1 MNALAAGLPVQ
12 PAPASA
18 AVSAPAM
25 SPRTWRLLHGP
36 IIPTLLLL
44 AWPNVL
50 VMMAQAST
58 GLIETWW
65 VSRLGTDALTGMA
78 LVFPGFMMMT
88 MLSAG
93 AVGGGISSA
102 VARALGGGRRADAD
116 ALVLHAIL
124 INLAFGVVAS
134 ALFLC
139 FGRQIYGAMGGQ
151 GASLDAALK
160 YSNVVFAGN
169 VLVWLMNALASV
181 IRGTG
186 NMLVPSLAICAG
198 VVLLVPL
205 SPLLIFG
212 FGPMPA
218 LGIAGGGVAVL
229 LTALLM
235 IAVLA
240 WYILSGRC
248 VVRLRR
254 ARLSWPLFADILRV
268 GAVGAVSTL
277 QTTLTVAL
285 TTALVGAAGGPDA
298 VAGYGTGAR
307 LEYLLI
313 PLVFGLGAP
322 MVALVGTNIGAGQ
335 QRRALRIALTGGAL
349 AFVATE
355 AVGVAAAIWPE
366 AWLGLFGSNPRML
379 ETGGAYLRYVGPT
392 YGFFGLGLSLYF
404 ASQGAGRLGWPLLAG
419 LVRLVIAV
427 GGGWAVLSATGSLT
441 WAFATLGLA
450 LVVYGVTVVTA
461 VASGVWFSH
470 GKAGS
475 AKAAA

>member
-1 MNALAAGLPVQ
+1 MSVMVAGLPAQ
-12 PAPASA
+12 PAPELATAS
-18 AVSAPAM
+18 VVM

-36 IIPTLLLL
+36 IVATLLLL

-65 VSRLGTDALTGMA
+65 ISRLGTDALTGMA

-93 AVGGGISSA
+93 AIGGGISSA
-102 VARALGGGRRADAD
+102 VARALGSGRHGDAE

-124 INLAFGVVAS
+124 INLALGAGAS
-134 ALFLC
+134 ALFLL
-139 FGRQIYGAMGGQ
+139 FGRQIYGVMGGQ
-151 GASLDAALK
+151 GGSLEAALA

-186 NMLVPSLAICAG
+186 NMLVPSVAICVG
-198 VVLLVPL
+198 VALLVPL

-212 FGPMPA
+212 YGPMPA
-218 LGIAGGGVAVL
+218 FGIAGGGAAVL
-229 LTALLM
+229 LTTVLT

-240 WYILSGRC
+240 WYLLSGRC

-268 GAVGAVSTL
+268 GGVGAVSTL

-335 QRRALRIALTGGAL
+335 KRRALRIALTGGAL
-349 AFVATE
+349 SFMATE
-355 AVGVAAAIWPE
+355 AIGLAASVWPE

-379 ETGGAYLRYVGPT
+379 ATGVAYLHCVGPT

-419 LVRLVIAV
+419 LVRLGVAV
-427 GGGWAVLSATGSLT
+427 GGGWAIVTATGSLT

-450 LVVYGVTVVTA
+450 LVAYGVMLATA
-461 VASGVWFSH
+461 VASGVWFRD
-470 GKAGS
+470 GGS
-475 AKAAA
+475 GIARTAV

>member
-1 MNALAAGLPVQ
+1 MSAVAALPAQ
-12 PAPASA
+12 PAPLQDTASDG
-18 AVSAPAM
+18 M
-25 SPRTWRLLHGP
+25 NPRTRRLLQGP

-65 VSRLGTDALTGMA
+65 VSHLGTDALTGMA
-78 LVFPGFMMMT
+78 LVFPGFMLMT

-93 AVGGGISSA
+93 AIGGGISSA
-102 VARALGGGRRADAD
+102 VARALGADRRGDAD
-116 ALVLHAIL
+116 ALVLHAVV
-124 INLAFGVVAS
+124 INLGLGAATS
-134 ALFLC
+134 ALFLV
-139 FGRQIYGAMGGQ
+139 FGRQIYGAMGGH
-151 GASLDAALK
+151 GPSLDAALQ

-186 NMLVPSLAICAG
+186 NMLVPSMAICIG
-198 VVLLVPL
+198 VVMLIPL
-205 SPLLIFG
+205 SPVLIFG
-212 FGPMPA
+212 FGPIPP
-218 LGIAGGGVAVL
+218 LGIAGGGLAVV
-229 LTALLM
+229 LTTALM

-240 WYILSGRC
+240 WYILSGRS
-248 VVRLRR
+248 VVRLR
-254 ARLSWPLFADILRV
+254 AGRLRWPLFADILRV

-313 PLVFGLGAP
+313 PLVFVLGAP

-335 QRRALRIALTGGAL
+335 HQRALRIALTGGAL
-349 AFVATE
+349 AFIVTE
-355 AVGVAAAIWPE
+355 TIGIAAAIWPT
-366 AWLGLFGSNPRML
+366 AWLNLFGSNPLML
-379 ETGGAYLRYVGPT
+379 ETGTAYLQFVGPA

-419 LVRLVIAV
+419 LVRMVIAV
-427 GGGWAVLSATGSLT
+427 AGGWAVLAATGSLT
-441 WAFATLGLA
+441 WTFATLGLA
-450 LVVYGVTVVTA
+450 LVVYGTMLAGA
-461 VASGVWFSH
+461 VASGVWFRS
-470 GKAGS
+470 GDRKAIVRS
-475 AKAAA
+475 